1 MTRTRKRKGR
11 TRPRRLTSKA
21 RLDKLVE
28 EATVDC
34 YNESEQATGL
44 YTMIE
49 DNLAFPF
56 ETTVLG
62 MAVTVERVDLTRRDE
77 IVAVC
82 RRAGM
87 RQTVPLLDLPLPS
100 PPPAGTEW
108 IEAYR
113 HWLGG

>member
-1 MTRTRKRKGR
+1 MTSTRKPKSKTGPGR
-11 TRPRRLTSKA
+11 FSKA

-28 EATVDC
+28 QATVDC

-44 YTMIE
+44 YTMIG
-49 DNLAFPF
+49 DNLALPF

-62 MAVTVERVDLTRRDE
+62 VSVTVERVHLTRREE

-82 RRAGM
+82 RRAGV

-100 PPPAGTEW
+100 PPPAGAEW

-113 HWLGG
+113 HWLGAE